1 MENLSKPIVIPTDF
15 TVVAQYAIESAVPFA
30 KLSNTTIVLL
40 HIVKK
45 ISEIADAKV
54 KVEQEAAEASEKFGI
69 SIEGIVREGTIFTTI
84 GETVSE
90 LDASLVVMGTHG
102 IKGMQKLTGSWALK
116 VIVTSK
122 IPIIVVQN
130 APKKTTVDRI
140 VFPID
145 YKQENREKI
154 GWAYFVAKMFNS
166 KIYIFRTPR
175 YRDRRLENGVKANQI
190 FTEKFMRSKE
200 IAYEV
205 TTAKKSGSTA
215 FAKEMLQYAED
226 VNADLILI
234 TTTKGISTIDYV
246 MGTVEEA
253 IIVNDASIPI
263 MCVNP
268 RKRKVGGFSATGG

>member
-30 KLSNTTIVLL
+30 KLSSTGIVLL
-40 HIVKK
+40 NIVKK
-45 ISEIADAKV
+45 ASEISEAKV
-54 KVEQEAAEASEKFGI
+54 KVEKEAEEASKKHGVQVQ
-69 SIEGIVREGTIFTTI
+69 GIVREGTIFSTI

-122 IPIIVVQN
+122 VPIIVVQN
-130 APKKTTVDRI
+130 FPKKSTVDRI
-140 VFPID
+140 VFPIN

-154 GWAYFVAKMFNS
+154 GWAYFVAKLFNS
-166 KIYIFRTPR
+166 KLYIFRTPKH
-175 YRDRRLENGVKANQI
+175 RDKKLENGVKANLL

-205 TTAKKSGSTA
+205 TMAKSNS
-215 FAKEMLQYAED
+215 FAKEMMKYAED

-234 TTTKGISTIDYV
+234 MTTKGISTIDYV
-246 MGTVEEA
+246 MGTVEED

>member
-15 TVVAQYAIESAVPFA
+15 TVVAQYAIESAAPFA
-30 KLSNTTIVLL
+30 RMSNTGIVLL
-40 HIVKK
+40 HIVKR
-45 ISEIADAKV
+45 ISDIPDAKL
-54 KVEQEAAEASEKFGI
+54 KVDKEAEEASIKYGVQVRGE
-69 SIEGIVREGTIFTTI
+69 VREGSIFSTI

-90 LDASLVVMGTHG
+90 LDASLVIMGTHG

-154 GWAYFVAKMFNS
+154 GWAYFVAKLFNS
-166 KIYIFRTPR
+166 KIFIFRTPR
-175 YRDRRLENGVKANQI
+175 YRDKKLENGVKANQL

-205 TTAKKSGSTA
+205 ATGKKSGSTA

-234 TTTKGISTIDYV
+234 TTTKGISTLDYV

-253 IIVNDASIPI
+253 ILVNDASIPI